1 MKRIVLLASAFFCG
15 AAVAM
20 SQIAARIAVQTEE
33 DVIALHQL
41 GLRIDDV
48 KIRERVSSEGTR
60 RFQVSYNPEN
70 RFVTII
76 GSEREIEAAKGRGFN
91 ILSLQYLSDEP
102 LPMLHNANMDTIAF
116 QFGWPRSIFNGL
128 SLYENS
134 PTIADINRDGQLNIS
149 VTNAWGSYQPTNP
162 PYVITWR
169 RNGAYL
175 PGFPTA
181 LQPGFLQSSADAGI
195 SAAGDIF
202 GDDKLEI
209 VCGDENGYLYA
220 FNADGTSLTGF
231 PVNFGTF
238 VGVFTPALA
247 DFDGDG
253 KCEIAVISHNWD
265 SPYGNAFL
273 HLFKVTATGP
283 VEMPGFPVDLQRG
296 AQNSPAIGDLD
307 GDGELEIVVGTGG
320 IVATPIARIIA
331 FRSTGQVMNGFPFL
345 VGASSV
351 GNSPTLYDVTNDGK
365 LEILIRMKPDNDI
378 NGIYAIDYQG
388 QIVPGYPFPITYG
401 NPGSCVAVGDINGDG
416 IPELAYGGVEAVD
429 SGKVW
434 AYDLSGNLLTG
445 YPARVFRTWV
455 DGSVAIAD
463 VDGDGKGD
471 VVCGTN
477 GVSNKPG
484 VICGFNYLGQVVQGF
499 PLMPGNP
506 LLNSFETHPT
516 LVDIDGD
523 GDTEIFAGRLDKYV
537 YGWDTPGM
545 FDSTN
550 VWRTFK
556 GNAARTGGQ
565 LRSPSAV
572 SVRDREYRPADFRLA
587 QNYPNPFN
595 PTTTIRVSIPVRTDF
610 SLTIHDVL
618 GRQIKS
624 YLFDHG
630 AAGVY
635 GIIWDGTNDNGQA
648 AASGVYF
655 YHLRAGSIVQSR
667 RMVLVR

>member
-1 MKRIVLLASAFFCG
+1 MKRLVFSAAAFFF
-15 AAVAM
+15 AAGIAM
-20 SQIAARIAVQTEE
+20 SQVAARISVQDEE
-33 DVIALHQL
+33 DVITLHQL
-41 GLRIDDV
+41 GFRIDDA
-48 KIRERVSSEGTR
+48 KIRERVAFDGSR
-60 RFQVSYNPEN
+60 RYQISYNPEN

-76 GSEREIEAAKGRGFN
+76 GSDRQIETARGRGFD
-91 ILSLQYLSDEP
+91 ILSLQYLSDESS
-102 LPMLHNANMDTIAF
+102 PMLHTANVDTIPF
-116 QFGWPRSIFNGL
+116 QFGWPRTIFNGL

-134 PTIADINRDGQLNIS
+134 PTIADINKDGQLNVS

-175 PGFPTA
+175 PGFPTP
-181 LQPGFLQSSADAGI
+181 LEPGFLQSSADAGI

-220 FNADGTSLTGF
+220 FNSEGSSLAGF
-231 PVNFGTF
+231 PINFGSL

-273 HLFKVTATGP
+273 HLFKVTSTGP

-307 GDGELEIVVGTGG
+307 GDGSLEIVVGTGG
-320 IVATPIARIIA
+320 IVANPIARIIA
-331 FRSTGQVMNGFPFL
+331 FRSSGQVMNGFPFL
-345 VGASSV
+345 VGANSV

-401 NPGSCVAVGDINGDG
+401 NPGACVAVGDMNGDG

-434 AYDLSGNLLTG
+434 AYDLSGNLLPG

-463 VDGDGKGD
+463 VDGDGNGD

-484 VICGFNYLGQVVQGF
+484 VICGFNHLGQTVQGF

-516 LVDIDGD
+516 VVDIDGD

-537 YGWDTPGM
+537 YGWDTPGI
-545 FDSTN
+545 FDSTKA
-550 VWRTFK
+550 WRTFK

-565 LRSPSAV
+565 LRSPWAV
-572 SVRDREYRPADFRLA
+572 SVRDREYRPAEFKLE

-595 PTTTIRVSIPVRTDF
+595 PSTTIRISIPEQTGF
-610 SLTIHDVL
+610 SLTIHDIL
-618 GRQIKS
+618 GRQVKT
-624 YLFDHG
+624 YLFDNAS
-630 AAGVY
+630 AAVY
-635 GIIWDGTNDNGQA
+635 GIVWDGTNENGQS

-655 YHLRAGSIVQSR
+655 YQLRAGSFVQSR
-667 RMVLVR
+667 RMMLVR